1 MAFSFWKLDN
11 GVLLILFGSL
21 FLRLMKRVGEVIAL
35 SVTILFFLKRS
46 LKGLCCP
53 ELVCHLLFNFS
64 GGIMSK
70 KILSGTH
77 ETC

>member
-11 GVLLILFGSL
+11 GVLLILFDSL
-21 FLRLMKRVGEVIAL
+21 FLHLMKRAAEVIVL
-35 SVTILFFLKRS
+35 SVTILFFLKRA

-53 ELVCHLLFNFS
+53 ELVHNLLFNFS

-70 KILSGTH
+70 KIFSGTH